1 MKIHKYSH
9 PATSLLLA
17 SLIAGAAFT
26 AQAQTADAANPP
38 QTIEAPTNQAN
49 GAPRA
54 DRTERRVQR
63 MQVRS
68 AQRLAALKVMLKLT
82 PQQEGAWDAF
92 SSAAQP
98 SAEALQQRV
107 SMRTDLRTLPT
118 PERIDRM
125 RELRRVRDAAMDQ
138 RFDATKT
145 FYAQLSGEQQKTF
158 DEKAMRDGR
167 MRQHGRYH
175 GQRGGMQEQ
184 GSHHAGGHHSDEGRG
199 AQREGS

>member
-1 MKIHKYSH
+1 MKIDKHN
-9 PATSLLLA
+9 PRATSLLLA
-17 SLIAGAAFT
+17 GLIAGAAFT
-26 AQAQTADAANPP
+26 AQAQPAGAANPP
-38 QTIEAPTNQAN
+38 QTIAAPTSQAQ

-54 DRTERRVQR
+54 DRAERRVQR
-63 MQVRS
+63 MQVRR

-98 SAEALQQRV
+98 SAEALQRRV

-125 RELRRVRDAAMDQ
+125 RELRHVRDAAMDQ
-138 RFDATKT
+138 RFDAAKT
-145 FYAQLSGEQQKTF
+145 FYAQLSAEQQKTF
-158 DEKAMRDGR
+158 DENAMRDGR
-167 MRQHGRYH
+167 MGQHGRHH
-175 GQRGGMQEQ
+175 GRRGDMQEH